1 MYLRPFVVSLSNH
14 ERSCDYRPLKG
25 SIGSRSNS
33 NQGNDFLTHFKMLR
47 TQTEKNNDRHVIGII
62 SDTHG
67 LIRPQ
72 ALEVLQGVDFII
84 HAGDIGKPEVVSALK
99 AIAPVAA
106 IKGNIDSGAW
116 AKLLPDTKL
125 VKAGG
130 MRLFIIH
137 NVREL
142 DCDPVARGFQVVVSG
157 HSHKPSVSTRDG
169 VLFVNP
175 GSAGPR
181 RFKLP
186 VAVGKLFIQNKQ
198 VNAEIIELPV

>member
-1 MYLRPFVVSLSNH
+1 LRDHARDRIALSA
-14 ERSCDYRPLKG
+14 
-25 SIGSRSNS
+25 
-33 NQGNDFLTHFKMLR
+33 R
-47 TQTEKNNDRHVIGII
+47 TAKKSDTHVIGLI

-72 ALEVLQGVDFII
+72 ALEALQGVALII
-84 HAGDIGKPEVVSALK
+84 HAGDIGKPEVIAALK
-99 AIAPVAA
+99 AIAPVLA
-106 IKGNIDSGAW
+106 IKGNNDIGAW
-116 AKLLPDTKL
+116 AKPLPDTKL
-125 VKAGG
+125 VKSGNT
-130 MRLFIIH
+130 RLFVIH
-137 NVREL
+137 NLREL
-142 DCDPVARGFQVVVSG
+142 DCDPAARGYQVVLSG

-175 GSAGPR
+175 GSAGPK